1 MAKKNEFNLAPEQVP
16 RHVAFIMDGNG
27 RWAKKR
33 GLPRKLGH
41 AEGARNFK
49 KIMRHCKKRGVKYAT
64 FYAFSTEN
72 WSRPDD
78 EVHALMKL
86 FDDYLLDVS
95 ELMKEEVHT
104 VFIGDKSRFSDSLR
118 GKMLQLERDT
128 AHFTDLTLIMAM
140 NYGGRQELTHA
151 CRRIAEQIREG
162 TLTPDQIT
170 EETIGNHLFTAGIPD
185 VDLLIRPSGE
195 QRLSNFLP
203 WQSSYAEFYFSNILW
218 PDFSPKELDKALL
231 DFAERNRRFGGL

>member
-1 MAKKNEFNLAPEQVP
+1 MSKKNDFNLAPEKVP
-16 RHVAFIMDGNG
+16 RHIAFIMDGNG

-41 AEGARNFK
+41 SEGARNFK
-49 KIMRHCKKRGVKYAT
+49 KIMRHCKKRGIKYAS

-72 WSRPDD
+72 WNRPDD

-95 ELMKEEVHT
+95 ELVKEKVHT
-104 VFIGDKSRFSDSLR
+104 VFIGDKSKFSEKLR
-118 GKMLQLERDT
+118 NKMIKLEQDT

-140 NYGGRQELTHA
+140 NYGGRQEITHA
-151 CRRIAEQIREG
+151 CRKIAEDVRDGFIKPEQIDES
-162 TLTPDQIT
+162 LI
-170 EETIGNHLFTAGIPD
+170 ESNLFTAKIPD

-195 QRLSNFLP
+195 QRISNFLL
-203 WQSSYAEFYFSNILW
+203 WQSSYAEFYFSNVMW
-218 PDFSPKELDKALL
+218 PDFSPKELDKALI